1 MLTSWESYT
10 AALALTLAAEVPI
23 YAVVLVRLYQRRLPA
38 AAGSAVLANLAT
50 HPIVWFVLLPLLEPR
65 AGHTGYVIIA
75 ELFAWWAEWLL
86 LFAWTRRF
94 PRILLL
100 TSLLA
105 NGTSVLVGWLLL
117 WAPV

>member
-1 MLTSWESYT
+1 MVPSWESYI

-38 AAGSAVLANLAT
+38 AVGSGILANLAT
-50 HPIVWFVLLPLLEPR
+50 HPVVWFVLLPVLEPR
-65 AGHTGYVIIA
+65 TGYAGYAIIA

-86 LFAWTRRF
+86 LYAWTRRF

-100 TSLLA
+100 TSLFA
-105 NGTSVLVGWLLL
+105 NGSSVLVGWVLL
-117 WAPV
+117 WSPV

>member
-1 MLTSWESYT
+1 MTSWETYA

-38 AAGSAVLANLAT
+38 AVGSAVLVNLAT
-50 HPIVWFVLLPLLEPR
+50 HPVVWFALLPALEPR
-65 AGHTGYVIIA
+65 IGYTGYVIIA

-86 LFAWTRRF
+86 LYGWTRRY

-100 TSLLA
+100 ISLLA
-105 NGTSVLVGWLLL
+105 NGTSVLVGWVLL
-117 WAPV
+117 WTPF